1 MDIVKKTSAHNTTA
15 KAGRSIDYLV
25 VHYTTGTASKEG
37 AAANVAAYFAS
48 TDNQASADFI
58 VDDGTVVQY
67 NPDLANRYCW
77 HCGGSRQNTKGGGL
91 YGACKNANSI
101 GVELCSTNSS
111 GKVTAA
117 NDSRWSFSQAVLERG
132 RQLLRE
138 LMERYGIDAE
148 HVIRHYD
155 VTGKLCPGIVGW
167 NADSGDESL
176 WTAFHAGLGADEKA
190 AGAEEQAAKQ
200 SMEED
205 EDMDLSA
212 FKELWSQLR
221 AELQDNDASDY
232 SRQARQWAVEQGLI
246 SGVSDG
252 AFNGSWQDYLTREQ
266 LVTVLYRFAQML
278 EQG

>member
-1 MDIVKKTSAHNTTA
+1 MDIVEKTSAHNTTA

-25 VHYTTGTASKEG
+25 VHYTAGTTSKAG
-37 AAANVAAYFAS
+37 TAANVAAYFAS

-67 NPDLANRYCW
+67 NPDLTNRYCW
-77 HCGGSRQNTKGGGL
+77 HCGGGRQSTKGGGL

-176 WTAFHAGLGADEKA
+176 WTAFHGGLAGEVQATAEK
-190 AGAEEQAAKQ
+190 E
-200 SMEED
+200 STEED
-205 EDMDLSA
+205 EEMDLST
-212 FKELWSQLR
+212 FKQMWSQLR
-221 AELQDNDASDY
+221 AELQDNDASAY
-232 SRQARQWAVEQGLI
+232 SQQARQWAVEQGLI
-246 SGVSDG
+246 SGISDG
-252 AFNGSWQDYLTREQ
+252 AFNGAWQDYLTREQ